1 MRAERRGRP
10 LCILESKQ
18 VGGHLVNIRFNKIYA
33 IVRPLRCVLF
43 LYQLTIPSSS
53 SDFNFL
59 VELLTI
65 TVASILFVA
74 IQIISNLTIPVIPFK
89 FINSISTPMYYFNIY
104 SSFLFTFVLSKVIT
118 ILFLLDF

>member
-53 SDFNFL
+53 SDLNFL
-59 VELLTI
+59 IELLTI
-65 TVASILFVA
+65 MVASILF
-74 IQIISNLTIPVIPFK
+74 IVI
-89 FINSISTPMYYFNIY
+89 
-104 SSFLFTFVLSKVIT
+104 
-118 ILFLLDF
+118 